1 MVFGTLW
8 IKTLPCI
15 VPIIANQLLLG
26 SNRREFS
33 PNDATINKLNHAS
46 YMATTNQTGAIF
58 FLTFLPTN
66 RMRVCETFLPTPR
79 LNAKEFLDGDRVGK

>member
-15 VPIIANQLLLG
+15 VPVIANQLLLG

-33 PNDATINKLNHAS
+33 PNDATINKLNPAS
-46 YMATTNQTGAIF
+46 YVATTNQTGAIL

-66 RMRVCETFLPTPR
+66 RRRVCETFLPTPR